1 MNRITFKDR
10 LRFIEAL
17 CTDDVRDT
25 YRLSQNVVT
34 LLQFDSK
41 NSNTRDLTFH
51 EQITQK
57 FNDHAF
63 IPVTTP
69 YPQLHS
75 DFTDSIT
82 LHSTEYV
89 MNSPKAKDLIA
100 DAKPFLYK
108 MIDNYEKSGEGA
120 MSRKDT
126 EADWGKFD
134 IALCHGNDDRSR
146 FLHNHSASYLL
157 YWWQKL
163 DEYNLV
169 SFTCHHLPDFLTATT
184 NHSTSISSLSTKHN
198 KSPTQETSRI
208 LADNIRLVGKSMS
221 DMVTC
226 QTNEQIEN
234 LEDSKMNLELKVYEM
249 DEATDGNNIICIRRR
264 IEQISHKITVL
275 EEMSRRNQNM
285 APPVKLVNGSLGS
298 PGDIVRY

>member
-1 MNRITFKDR
+1 MN
-10 LRFIEAL
+10 
-17 CTDDVRDT
+17 
-25 YRLSQNVVT
+25 
-34 LLQFDSK
+34 
-41 NSNTRDLTFH
+41 
-51 EQITQK
+51 
-57 FNDHAF
+57 
-63 IPVTTP
+63 P
-69 YPQLHS
+69 
-75 DFTDSIT
+75 
-82 LHSTEYV
+82 
-89 MNSPKAKDLIA
+89 PKAKDLIA
-100 DAKPFLYK
+100 DAKSFLYK
-108 MIDNYEKSGEGA
+108 MIDNYEKSEEGD

-169 SFTCHHLPDFLTATT
+169 SFTCHHLPDFLTANT
-184 NHSTSISSLSTKHN
+184 NHSPSVSTLSNKHN

-249 DEATDGNNIICIRRR
+249 DEATDGNTIICIRRR

-275 EEMSRRNQNM
+275 EEKI
-285 APPVKLVNGSLGS
+285 AKKTKHGS
-298 PGDIVRY
+298 PSKAG